1 MDTEERTVETVRAK
15 ILRYRLRT
23 QFMAN
28 CKDDYAWLKERG
40 LLNLLDELRP
50 RANVGKAAIDQAYV
64 LARAARCRSQ
74 SEFQRNYYRAYVWAR
89 ETGFWSEVEKVLP
102 RDSSSIERL
111 VAART
116 ALCYTDDEIRADA
129 KKYTT
134 RAAWR
139 AAGEAARANG
149 GVSAYGSALHRGPGF
164 LAECCAHMVHGHAG
178 NTYNKRWTDDEL
190 IAVAA
195 QYQHKGDWKR
205 STNRLHAAAYQC
217 ALSRRPDVFAQA
229 TAHMTPKASPYAGD
243 YVVYAY
249 EFSDNHA
256 YVGLTFQPAIRRS
269 QHAQTGP
276 VFEHAK
282 VCQNPVYKVCQ
293 SAIMSPLEAAE
304 AEKRWV
310 GQYRA
315 AGWALLNTT
324 EAGSLGSL
332 EPVKWDKLAVIAE
345 ARKYPTKQA
354 WIDGSQRSYRVAKRE
369 GWFAEASVH
378 MPKRVLGVGLG
389 KVVSPETRQRQ
400 RAAALR
406 RRAVVIA

>member
-1 MDTEERTVETVRAK
+1 MNLKYTDQALIESARRFTLLADWRKAEPRHYEQAVRRGLIGRIREFLVVQTTGAKPAYTADQLAADAASYSTREEWAEAGKKAMAEGRVSPYHCA
-15 ILRYRLRT
+15 LRYGPD
-23 QFMAN
+23 FF
-28 CKDDYAWLKERG
+28 KERCPH
-40 LLNLLDELRP
+40 LIQR
-50 RANVGKAAIDQAYV
+50 
-64 LARAARCRSQ
+64 RS
-74 SEFQRNYYRAYVWAR
+74 
-89 ETGFWSEVEKVLP
+89 
-102 RDSSSIERL
+102 
-111 VAART
+111 
-116 ALCYTDDEIRADA
+116 
-129 KKYTT
+129 
-134 RAAWR
+134 
-139 AAGEAARANG
+139 
-149 GVSAYGSALHRGPGF
+149 
-164 LAECCAHMVHGHAG
+164 
-178 NTYNKRWTDDEL
+178 WTDDEL
-190 IAVAA
+190 VAVAA

-205 STNRLHAAAYQC
+205 SDNVEHTAAYQA
-217 ALSRRPDVFAQA
+217 ALARPDVFARA